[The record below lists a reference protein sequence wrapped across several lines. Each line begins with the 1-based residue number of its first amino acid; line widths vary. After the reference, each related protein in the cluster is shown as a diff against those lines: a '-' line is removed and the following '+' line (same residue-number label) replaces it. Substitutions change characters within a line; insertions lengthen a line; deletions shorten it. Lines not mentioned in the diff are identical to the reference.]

1 MWMESVE
8 PGTQPGPE
16 APAQPATT
24 IRTRRVRRPTK
35 LLVLLAVAGLLV
47 AFALSAGRLLVTDR
61 PATSDAIVVLAG
73 DSFDDRYNLG
83 MKLLRAGYAKHMF
96 LDVASDHHYFGRL
109 PTEIAAEFIQR
120 DAGDMRG
127 FVSVCPYAEDSTVSE
142 TKYVARCLEP
152 LHPRKVLL
160 VTSDW
165 HTARALSIFNKRLP
179 QYQWSVAAARDPD
192 MFGVN
197 WWQRR
202 EWAKTALFEWLK
214 VVWWNVVDR
223 WR

>member
-1 MWMESVE
+1 MAGIESESRVDA
-8 PGTQPGPE
+8 GMG
-16 APAQPATT
+16 
-24 IRTRRVRRPTK
+24 RTVVPKGRGGRRRTW
-35 LLVLLAVAGLLV
+35 LLVLLALAVLLLTF
-47 AFALSAGRLLVTDR
+47 AFSAGRWLVKDR
-61 PATSDAIVVLAG
+61 PVKSDVIVVLAG

-83 MKLLRAGYAKHMF
+83 KKLLRDGYARHMF

-109 PTEIAAEFIQR
+109 PTEVAAEFIQR
-120 DAGDMRG
+120 DGGDLRDLI
-127 FVSVCPYAEDSTVSE
+127 SVCPYAEDSTVTE

-152 LHPRKVLL
+152 LHAQKVLL

-165 HTARALSIFNKRLP
+165 HTSRALSIFRNRLP
-179 QYQWSVAAARDPD
+179 QFEWSVAAARDPD

-202 EWAKTALFEWLK
+202 EWAKTTLVEWTK
-214 VVWWNVVDR
+214 VVWWNLVDR